1 MIVLWCIVLWHV
13 RLIEWHKLTLHIW
26 RMKAICQNINL
37 RLFCWEMSTKD
48 FSRCIFDKY
57 STNSFFFGIHANN
70 VPLKKNPKS
79 ILENCFME
87 CFPQLF
93 LCLLTALSSQQNTF
107 AQESVGNFWKFS
119 SKMAVV
125 PFGSY
130 PLEFVGRSLDNLCG
144 EKISKELNFL
154 FERGI
159 SKILLGTK

>member
-70 VPLKKNPKS
+70 VPLKKIPNLFWRIVLWNVSHNYSFVYWLLYLLNKTHSPRNL
-79 ILENCFME
+79 LEIFE
-87 CFPQLF
+87 SSLRKWPLF
-93 LCLLTALSSQQNTF
+93 LLGHTPWNLLEDLSTI
-107 AQESVGNFWKFS
+107 
-119 SKMAVV
+119 
-125 PFGSY
+125 
-130 PLEFVGRSLDNLCG
+130 FVARKSRRS
-144 EKISKELNFL
+144 
-154 FERGI
+154 
-159 SKILLGTK
+159 